1 MSEMI
6 ELAYKELKMV
16 VVNMCTILKLN
27 INMIK
32 NANINRE
39 TKTIKNKI
47 TILKLQTKILY

>member
-1 MSEMI
+1 MI

-16 VVNMCTILKLN
+16 VVNMCKNLKLN

-39 TKTIKNKI
+39 TKTIKNKME
-47 TILKLQTKILY
+47 ILKLQTIIPY

>member
-1 MSEMI
+1 MI

>member
-6 ELAYKELKMV
+6 ELVYKELKMV

>member
-6 ELAYKELKMV
+6 ELAYTELKMV

-47 TILKLQTKILY
+47 KILKLQTKIQY